1 MRLLLLIILFF
12 NLSSLLQAQT
22 YDTSYSELR
31 RPGQAVR
38 NLGMGNTGVALSADE
53 NALYYNPAGLGNVDS
68 LMLNLSFLLEIPA
81 ISELQESSEKLS
93 DGASVSIDLLHI
105 RSLNS
110 FSFIMPFGD
119 WLTLGAI
126 YSLEFTYD
134 FSVALDQSG
143 ANETEKA
150 INTINNSTIGFGL
163 REDGIL
169 RYGFAFAP
177 GEGQWVWGLQLNTM
191 TRREQPFTSVT
202 LRSIA
207 GGEDNVITAA
217 ELTRLTDLETQA
229 KTRLLTDS
237 EIQEIKDI
245 TEKIQNIPVNEMADT
260 LSNSFTCY
268 LTKKTSNSYSLGF
281 QRRAVSASW
290 LRMTFGAV
298 AHNVGNLSFGSS
310 DNCPRDQL
318 PEYDLGF
325 SAQPKFGP
333 LRFLFAADFRDFTYA
348 NANDTYCFENKGGS
362 GCMQKRI
369 NWGWELGF
377 LPIDSGA
384 NFISVRGGVSQ
395 NQPTLGAE
403 INPFIFFRFWT
414 IEYAHYTESTGQ
426 EVGDQQNARDVIQL
440 RFAF

>member
-12 NLSSLLQAQT
+12 NLSSLLHAQT
-22 YDTSYSELR
+22 YDTSHSELR

-53 NALYYNPAGLGNVDS
+53 NALYYNPAGLGSVDS

-81 ISELQESSEKLS
+81 ISELQESQEKLS
-93 DGASVSIDLLHI
+93 DGASASIDLLHI

-119 WLTLGAI
+119 WLTIGAI

-134 FSVALDQSG
+134 FSATIDQSG
-143 ANETEKA
+143 DTDQQKA
-150 INTINNSTIGFGL
+150 INTLQKSDIGLGL

-169 RYGFAFAP
+169 RYGIAFAP
-177 GEGQWVWGLQLNTM
+177 GEGQWVFGLQQNTM
-191 TRREQPFTSVT
+191 TRREQPFTTVKFEEMTGDT
-202 LRSIA
+202 LTVVELADLDAALQKAANQQILTQD
-207 GGEDNVITAA
+207 EIDTITDTTA
-217 ELTRLTDLETQA
+217 
-229 KTRLLTDS
+229 
-237 EIQEIKDI
+237 
-245 TEKIQNIPVNEMADT
+245 KIQNLPVNELADNIQ
-260 LSNSFTCY
+260 SKFTCY
-268 LTKKTSNSYSLGF
+268 LTKKTANSYSLGF

-298 AHNVGNLSFGSS
+298 AHNVGNLTYGSS

-348 NANDTYCFENKGGS
+348 NANDTYCFENKGSS
-362 GCMQKRI
+362 GCQQKRI

-426 EVGDQQNARDVIQL
+426 EVGDQQNARDVIQR